1 MSTPPIKKNP
11 HVGFTPPSQRTGK
24 LSCII
29 NSYFINPLRYL
40 WSPKPNGFSTWAPL
54 ARECFTTLSHPSRC
68 LNASSLL
75 ALFAFLKKTKTE
87 DSLPVKI
94 IQDLKEAE
102 DCLTSQLDTFRN
114 DLKDG
119 MTLIAIPVTTP
130 PPEAGKLHY
139 LWRSLLI
146 AFLPL
151 TVALFGIKQLFSLFR
166 SFKADLKALWTPGVG
181 HISLFI
187 IPVTKQGETVTPSPV
202 EYFDSK
208 GLPCEHEENRLSK
221 GEQEKQGR
229 FVYELSSPITNALKT
244 PNGEENA
251 LIPPNG
257 EEPKIIHSE
266 YQYQNDVNNCGF
278 WIFKYLQLRS
288 ENKEPDAALT
298 TLQAFSKTICIE
310 RMTFCKDRSLQTFFS
325 TYSEQPQQDCE
336 QHKQDCVQPQQG
348 QLDPDSGSS
357 DDEWEIP

>member
-166 SFKADLKALWTPGVG
+166 SFKADLQTLWTPGVG
-181 HISLFI
+181 HISLLV
-187 IPVTKQGETVTPSPV
+187 IPVTKNRETVTLDHI

-208 GLPCEHEENRLSK
+208 GEEPP
-221 GEQEKQGR
+221 R
-229 FVYELSSPITNALKT
+229 FVHELSQ
-244 PNGEENA
+244 A

-336 QHKQDCVQPQQG
+336 QPKQDCVQPQQG

>member
-1 MSTPPIKKNP
+1 MSTTPIKENP
-11 HVGFTPPSQRTGK
+11 PVGFTPPSQRTGK

-166 SFKADLKALWTPGVG
+166 SFKADLQTLWTPGVG
-181 HISLFI
+181 HISLLV
-187 IPVTKQGETVTPSPV
+187 IPVTKNRETVTLDHI

-208 GLPCEHEENRLSK
+208 GEEPP
-221 GEQEKQGR
+221 R
-229 FVYELSSPITNALKT
+229 FVHELSQ
-244 PNGEENA
+244 A

-325 TYSEQPQQDCE
+325 TYSEQP
-336 QHKQDCVQPQQG
+336 KQDCVQPQQG

>member
-166 SFKADLKALWTPGVG
+166 SFKADLQTLWTPGVG
-181 HISLFI
+181 HISLLV
-187 IPVTKQGETVTPSPV
+187 IPVTKNRETVTLDHI

-208 GLPCEHEENRLSK
+208 GEEPP
-221 GEQEKQGR
+221 R
-229 FVYELSSPITNALKT
+229 FVHELSQ
-244 PNGEENA
+244 A

-325 TYSEQPQQDCE
+325 TYSEQP
-336 QHKQDCVQPQQG
+336 KQDCVQPQQG

>member
-1 MSTPPIKKNP
+1 MSTTPIKENP
-11 HVGFTPPSQRTGK
+11 PVGFTPPSQRTGK

-166 SFKADLKALWTPGVG
+166 SFKADLQTLWTPGVG
-181 HISLFI
+181 HISLLV
-187 IPVTKQGETVTPSPV
+187 IPVTKNRETVTLDHI

-208 GLPCEHEENRLSK
+208 GEEPP
-221 GEQEKQGR
+221 R
-229 FVYELSSPITNALKT
+229 FVHELSQ
-244 PNGEENA
+244 A

-336 QHKQDCVQPQQG
+336 QPKQDCVQPQQG

>member
-1 MSTPPIKKNP
+1 MSTTPIKENP
-11 HVGFTPPSQRTGK
+11 PVGFTPPSQRTGK

-166 SFKADLKALWTPGVG
+166 SFKADLQTLWTPGVG
-181 HISLFI
+181 HISLLV
-187 IPVTKQGETVTPSPV
+187 IPVTKNRETVTLDHI

-208 GLPCEHEENRLSK
+208 GEEPPRFVHELSK
-221 GEQEKQGR
+221 
-229 FVYELSSPITNALKT
+229 
-244 PNGEENA
+244 A

-325 TYSEQPQQDCE
+325 TYSEQP
-336 QHKQDCVQPQQG
+336 KQDCVQPQQG

>member
-166 SFKADLKALWTPGVG
+166 SFKADLQTLWTPGVG
-181 HISLFI
+181 HISLLV
-187 IPVTKQGETVTPSPV
+187 IPVTKNRETVTLDHI

-208 GLPCEHEENRLSK
+208 GEEPPRFVHELSK
-221 GEQEKQGR
+221 
-229 FVYELSSPITNALKT
+229 
-244 PNGEENA
+244 A

-298 TLQAFSKTICIE
+298 TLKDLSKPICIARKE
-310 RMTFCKDRSLQTFFS
+310 FCQDPSLQNFFS
-325 TYSEQPQQDCE
+325 TYGKQPPQDCEQPQQDCE
-336 QHKQDCVQPQQG
+336 QPKQDCVQPQQG